1 MSEMI
6 FFANAIWSPC
16 LQAAPFSPLLDVN
29 LVESDELLSDILDGL
44 IEFQEKSPVG
54 RVADPPVGAS
64 FQVSIE

>member
-29 LVESDELLSDILDGL
+29 LVESDELLSDILDG
-44 IEFQEKSPVG
+44 